1 MRDWLHFV
9 VVTAAAL
16 GMGVAAAQT
25 TGRFQDAEEWAR
37 RFDDP
42 SRDVWQKPEEVIRA
56 LGLPRN
62 AVVADVGAGTG
73 YFAVR
78 LARAVPEGRVYGADL
93 EPQMVRHLR
102 DRAAAEG
109 LANLKVVQAT
119 REGPAL
125 PEPVDLVLLVNVQGL
140 VVNPGNYFRRLRES
154 LKPGGRVAI
163 VAARPEAA
171 VGSPKQMRA
180 PAAQV
185 KRDMA
190 RQGYAVVA
198 EHDFLPH
205 QYFLVFEPI

>member
-1 MRDWLHFV
+1 MDAV
-9 VVTAAAL
+9 
-16 GMGVAAAQT
+16 GAQT
-25 TGRFQDAEEWAR
+25 TGRFQDAKEWAR

-42 SRDVWQKPEEVIRA
+42 ARDAWQKPEEVIRA

-93 EPQMVRHLR
+93 EPQMVRHLQ

-109 LANLKVVQAT
+109 LSNLKVVQAS
-119 REGPAL
+119 REDPGL

-140 VVNPGNYFRRLRES
+140 IVNPGDYFRRLRQS
-154 LKPGGRVAI
+154 LKSGGRVAI
-163 VAARPEAA
+163 IAARPEAP

-180 PAAQV
+180 PADEV

-190 RQGYAVVA
+190 RQGYGVVA

-205 QYFLVFEPI
+205 QYFLVFQPT

>member
-102 DRAAAEG
+102 DRAAAES

-119 REGPAL
+119 AKVRPCPSRWIWFYSSTCRGWSSIRATISAAC
-125 PEPVDLVLLVNVQGL
+125 
-140 VVNPGNYFRRLRES
+140 GN
-154 LKPGGRVAI
+154 
-163 VAARPEAA
+163 
-171 VGSPKQMRA
+171 
-180 PAAQV
+180 
-185 KRDMA
+185 
-190 RQGYAVVA
+190 
-198 EHDFLPH
+198 H
-205 QYFLVFEPI
+205 

>member
-1 MRDWLHFV
+1 MDAV
-9 VVTAAAL
+9 
-16 GMGVAAAQT
+16 GAQT
-25 TGRFQDAEEWAR
+25 AGRFQDAEEWAR

-42 SRDVWQKPEEVIRA
+42 ARDAWQKPEEVIRA

-93 EPQMVRHLR
+93 EPQMVRHLQ

-109 LANLKVVQAT
+109 LPNLKVVQAT
-119 REGPAL
+119 REGPGL

-140 VVNPGNYFRRLRES
+140 IVNPADYFRRLRQS

-163 VAARPEAA
+163 IAARPEAP

-180 PAAQV
+180 PADQL

-190 RQGYAVVA
+190 RQGYGVVA

-205 QYFLVFEPI
+205 QYFLVFHPT